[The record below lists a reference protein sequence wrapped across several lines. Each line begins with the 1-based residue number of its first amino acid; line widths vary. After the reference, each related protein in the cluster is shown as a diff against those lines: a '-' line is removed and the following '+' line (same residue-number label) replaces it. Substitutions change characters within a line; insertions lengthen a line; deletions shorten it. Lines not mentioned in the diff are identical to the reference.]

1 MAAPKRLT
9 TERSGRATL
18 ATMASRK
25 QRRRRAKERRHEY
38 EYVYVDD
45 EGNEVEPPAEEI
57 AERPKARN
65 GKDARNGAKASRGKA
80 TRPVREVKPPSW
92 NRSLRRAALFFPLFF
107 IVFSLVNKNSGI
119 DVRLLS
125 SFGYSVLFVPLTYL
139 MDRTAYRTY
148 LRRSGQAPTR
158 KR

>member
-1 MAAPKRLT
+1 VAGPKRLT
-9 TERSGRATL
+9 NKQSARATL

-45 EGNEVEPPAEEI
+45 EGNEVESTEAETSD
-57 AERPKARN
+57 RPRARD
-65 GKDARNGAKASRGKA
+65 GGRARNGAKATRAKGG
-80 TRPVREVKPPSW
+80 RPVREVKPPSW
-92 NRSLRRAALFFPLFF
+92 TRSLRRAALFFPLFF

-125 SFGYSVLFVPLTYL
+125 SFAYSALFVPLTYL

-148 LRRSGQAPTR
+148 LRRSGQAPGG